1 MKLTP
6 DRQDL
11 NTYLIL
17 SYVVVVLLTAI
28 AVGLPAIFLIQD
40 QLERQAWSQVSQ
52 GYRASEA
59 LYAAQERELANL
71 AVLTAQRPTLQSLL
85 NAGDAS
91 ALADYLDKLRAGVD
105 LDLIVIC
112 AADHQIVA
120 ASGDVFPAEACVE
133 VNRNEYLLVPGAA
146 VPQVLLVAGYPIDE
160 VNLRWVIVGV
170 RLDDS
175 FASAI
180 QSETG
185 LEHIIRLEGEPIAS
199 SLDLTGV
206 ESLSFTSMDVDQLE
220 GHAAGT
226 FEVGEHPY
234 YAAHFPLDLK
244 GLEAIAALEVGNIAA
259 THKDLILVIVGGILI
274 AAALGALVGSL
285 ISKPINRPLV
295 DLASAAANMSR
306 GELDRPVV
314 IESSIREIDKV
325 SQALDRARADLLGTL
340 TELRQEKAWS
350 NHLLGSIVEGIVT
363 LDAENRITYFSR
375 GAERITGWGEKY
387 ALERHCDEIFQAFKN
402 ELPFSKQIPL
412 PGQKNNISVVLPNGG
427 RMTLAVT
434 RAQLIPLGAGDAQMA
449 LVFRDVSEEQAIH
462 RLLGNFIANVAH
474 EFRTPLSAL
483 DASIELLLDQREEYS
498 PGEVEELL
506 KSLRLGILS
515 LEHLIDNLLESAS
528 IEAGRFRVSPRV
540 YDLREIVTEVVNT
553 MHPLL
558 EKYEQKLIVDLPDS
572 MPLVVADPRRVEQ
585 VLVNLLSNANK
596 YGPVDAEIV
605 LRVTHDDAWMRVSVA
620 DQGSGIPIERR
631 EYLFQRFDYNPTGSL
646 SRKAGAGLGLSVVK
660 AIVEAHGGSVA
671 VEDLPGGG
679 AEFWFTLPL
688 ANK

>member
-1 MKLTP
+1 MNAP
-6 DRQDL
+6 RHGL

-17 SYVVVVLLTAI
+17 SYVVIVLLTAS
-28 AVGLPAIFLIQD
+28 AVGIPAIFLIQA
-40 QLERQAWSQVSQ
+40 QLERQAWSQVLQ

-59 LYAAQERELANL
+59 LYAAQQRELMNL
-71 AVLTAQRPTLQSLL
+71 AMLTAQRPTLQSLL
-85 NAGDAS
+85 GKEDVTVMT
-91 ALADYLDKLRAGVD
+91 DYLNRLRAGVS
-105 LDLIVIC
+105 LDLIMIC
-112 AADHQIVA
+112 AEDQQILA
-120 ASGDVFPAEACVE
+120 TSGDITPMNACME
-133 VNRNEYLLVPGAA
+133 RYNSGYLLVPDIID
-146 VPQVLLVAGYPIDE
+146 PQVLLITGHQIGEA
-160 VNLRWVIVGV
+160 NLGWVVVGV

-175 FASAI
+175 FTRAI
-180 QSETG
+180 QAETS
-185 LEHIIRLEGEPIAS
+185 LEHIIRLEGIPIAS
-199 SLDLTGV
+199 SLDLTGMNAF
-206 ESLSFTSMDVDQLE
+206 SFTPVTVDQLE
-220 GHAAGT
+220 ELATST
-226 FEVGEHPY
+226 FEVGEHPF
-234 YAAHFPLDLK
+234 YAAHIPL
-244 GLEAIAALEVGNIAA
+244 GLEGLDATAALEVGNITS
-259 THKDLILVIVGGILI
+259 THKSLLLVIVGGILI
-274 AAALGALVGSL
+274 AVAVGAVVGSL

-295 DLASAAANMSR
+295 DLATAAADLSR
-306 GELDRPVV
+306 GELNKPIGID
-314 IESSIREIDKV
+314 SSIREIGEV
-325 SQALDRARADLLGTL
+325 SQALDRARAELLETL
-340 TELRQEKAWS
+340 TELRQEKAWT

-375 GAERITGWGEKY
+375 GAERITGWGENY
-387 ALERHCDEIFQAFKN
+387 ALGHHCDEIFQSFKD

-412 PGQKNNISVVLPNGG
+412 PGQKNNIFVVLPNGG

-498 PGEVEELL
+498 SGEVEELL

-515 LEHLIDNLLESAS
+515 LEQLIDNLLESAS

-540 YDLREIVTEVVNT
+540 YDLRDIVTEVVNT

-558 EKYEQKLIVDLPDS
+558 EKYEQELVVDMPDS
-572 MPLVVADPRRVEQ
+572 MPLVLADPRRIEQ

-596 YGPVDAEIV
+596 YGPVDAKIV
-605 LRVTHDDAWMRVSVA
+605 LQVTYYDAWMRVSVA
-620 DQGSGIPIERR
+620 DRGSGIPTERR
-631 EYLFQRFDYNPTGSL
+631 EYLFRRFDYNPASNL

-679 AEFWFTLPL
+679 SEFWFILPL